1 MNVCCVLNNIT
12 CVLSI
17 FFAVNDNE
25 NLCCYGLYA
34 NDVGSID
41 NHLAL
46 INFFKCNVHILNC
59 HRDILGIRTLWGCPC
74 YKDILVMRTL

>member
-1 MNVCCVLNNIT
+1 MLCIEQHYLCAVN
-12 CVLSI
+12 
-17 FFAVNDNE
+17 FFSVNDNE

-46 INFFKCNVHILNC
+46 INFFKCNVHIFNC
-59 HRDILGIRTLWGCPC
+59 HKDILGIRTLWGV
-74 YKDILVMRTL
+74 LVIRTSLL